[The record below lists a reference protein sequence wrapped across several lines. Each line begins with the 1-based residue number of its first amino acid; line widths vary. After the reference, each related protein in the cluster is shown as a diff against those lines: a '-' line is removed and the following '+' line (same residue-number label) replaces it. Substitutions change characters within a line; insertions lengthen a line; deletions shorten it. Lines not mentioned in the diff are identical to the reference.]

1 MSWFIPIA
9 DAMASL
15 NQKVNLIGVVTE
27 SGIQRKS
34 KGTDYYVSIRIV
46 DESRPTPAL
55 PVNFFTETMDKL
67 PQGITEGDI
76 IVLSRVMMRI
86 HGPDVYACFNKKFSS
101 FGLYEGKNSTSF
113 EPYQCSDKFCPIEQV
128 NKRIILDLRKWL
140 LAGHQIDAGLT
151 DLLQLKELKEG
162 VNFSLVCKVLHV
174 CETEGDQWMLF
185 VWDGTDTPP
194 VAIKSNLEDEKE
206 NPLPLQLEPIPLSRD
221 VLCTFPPVGTVLRVT
236 VDSGDIKLGLNC
248 IKTGRWVKLIGLECE
263 VRSSLWCAVLKS
275 FTKLCY
281 LSDDNDLVLKHERS
295 YNGRFSSRQGH
306 KVLTCFPCHS
316 NLTETS
322 CSRTV
327 PFITLMNVL
336 TYPEVTYKYRCVVR
350 VVATVPCRVS
360 DFRSPSKVYKIRL
373 TLEDPTARIRAFLYK
388 DDAEEFFARFPS
400 PDDALT
406 REWNALLG
414 IPNTD
419 DCSEVGDASR
429 HPPWIDCCL
438 KSYYID
444 KNDVWGS
451 RYYRIFSTTLVGRP
465 RAGQ

>member
-1 MSWFIPIA
+1 MSRFIHIA

-46 DESRPTPAL
+46 DESRPSPAL

-76 IVLSRVMMRI
+76 ILLSKVLMKI
-86 HGPDVYACFNKKFSS
+86 HGPDVYACFNKKYSS
-101 FGLYEGKNSTSF
+101 FALYEGKNSTSF

-128 NKRIILDLRKWL
+128 NKKIILDLRKWL

-151 DLLQLKELKEG
+151 DLLQLEELKEG
-162 VNFSLVCKVLHV
+162 VGFSLVCKVLHV
-174 CETEGDQWMLF
+174 CETEGDHWMLF

-194 VAIKSNLEDEKE
+194 VAIKSK
-206 NPLPLQLEPIPLSRD
+206 
-221 VLCTFPPVGTVLRVT
+221 
-236 VDSGDIKLGLNC
+236 
-248 IKTGRWVKLIGLECE
+248 
-263 VRSSLWCAVLKS
+263 
-275 FTKLCY
+275 
-281 LSDDNDLVLKHERS
+281 S
-295 YNGRFSSRQGH
+295 YNGRFSSRRGH
-306 KVLTCFPCHS
+306 KVFTCFPCHS
-316 NLTETS
+316 GLTETS
-322 CSRTV
+322 CSRKV

-350 VVATVPCRVS
+350 VVATVPWRVS

-400 PDDALT
+400 PDDVLT

-419 DCSEVGDASR
+419 DCSEVGDASSSR

-451 RYYRIFSTTLVGRP
+451 RYYQIFSTTLVGRP
-465 RAGQ
+465 QAAIRRRTVC